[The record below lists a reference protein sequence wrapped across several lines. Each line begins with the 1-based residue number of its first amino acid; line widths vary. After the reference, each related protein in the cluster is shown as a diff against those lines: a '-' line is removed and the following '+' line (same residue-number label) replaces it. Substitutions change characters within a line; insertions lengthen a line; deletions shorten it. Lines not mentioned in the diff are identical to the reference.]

1 MESLIYVEMD
11 CGDVM
16 FTLRDSP
23 LLPPDVFLST
33 GLDSV
38 ICGKIE
44 KTTSITATF
53 LIKTRT
59 LDQIHTVKV
68 PERQHVNGVPRNV
81 AVVVK
86 RLQAHFPP
94 FSTQQRTRS
103 PCTNTQGLSQ
113 CNCGTA
119 REQADKQRH
128 SMTLFLALA
137 NKQHRA
143 ALIVTSWPCWQL
155 QLVWDLGELLKV

>member
-44 KTTSITATF
+44 KTASITATF
-53 LIKTRT
+53 RIKTRA

-68 PERQHVNGVPRNV
+68 PQRQHVNGVLRNV

-86 RLQAHFPP
+86 RQQAHFHWI
-94 FSTQQRTRS
+94 RS

-113 CNCGTA
+113 CNCGIA
-119 REQADKQRH
+119 RGQADKQRH
-128 SMTLFLALA
+128 STTLFLASA
-137 NKQHRA
+137 NKQYRT
-143 ALIVTSWPCWQL
+143 ALIVTL
-155 QLVWDLGELLKV
+155 